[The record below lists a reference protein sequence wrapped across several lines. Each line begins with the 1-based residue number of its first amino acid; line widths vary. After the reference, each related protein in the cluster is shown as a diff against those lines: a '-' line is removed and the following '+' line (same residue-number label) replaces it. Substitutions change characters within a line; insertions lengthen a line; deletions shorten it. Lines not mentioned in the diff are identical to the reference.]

1 MRPSLGFIAVLVCV
15 AIVGCGEDGER
26 SGDSKEFS
34 EVCDAYLGLVA
45 AFGAEEPPDFALD
58 IAPRLDT
65 LEADAPKSIEDD
77 IAVMVA
83 AGRTAESG
91 DTAQFETAEFA
102 AAKQSVDAFAYDECP
117 ADVRLE
123 IAAADYSFS
132 GLPASIK
139 AGTVALQLTNNSTAG
154 EAHEAVVLRL
164 SDGVTATFAE
174 VLALPEEEAM
184 ASASVLGA
192 TFAPDA
198 ERPGVGF
205 FDLSPGSY
213 AVVCFVPVGAS
224 EENPEGTG
232 PPHFVQGMI
241 SEFVVE

>member
-1 MRPSLGFIAVLVCV
+1 MRPSLGFIAILAGVT
-15 AIVGCGEDGER
+15 IVGCGEDGAR
-26 SGDSKEFS
+26 SDDATELAAA
-34 EVCDAYLGLVA
+34 CDAYLGLVA
-45 AFGAEEPPDFALD
+45 AFGAEEPPDFAVE

-65 LEADAPKSIEDD
+65 LESDAPESIQDD
-77 IAVMVA
+77 VALMVA

-91 DTAQFETAEFA
+91 DTAQFETSEFA
-102 AAKQSVDAFAYDECP
+102 DAKQSVDAFAFDKCP

-123 IAAADYSFS
+123 VTATDYSFA

-139 AGTVALQLTNNSTAG
+139 AGVVALQLSNSSTAG

-164 SDGVTATFAE
+164 NDGVTGTFAE

-198 ERPGVGF
+198 DRPGVGF
-205 FDLSPGSY
+205 FDLAPGSY

-224 EENPEGTG
+224 DDNPEGTG

-241 SEFVVE
+241 AEFVVE